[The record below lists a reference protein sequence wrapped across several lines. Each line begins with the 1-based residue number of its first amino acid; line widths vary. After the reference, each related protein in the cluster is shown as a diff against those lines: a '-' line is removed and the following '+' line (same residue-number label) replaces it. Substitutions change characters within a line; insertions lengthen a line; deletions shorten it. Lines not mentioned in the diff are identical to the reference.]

1 VRQALHWD
9 PDHPVCFLIMSG
21 LYIPYIL

>member
-9 PDHPVCFLIMSG
+9 PDHPVFIFW
-21 LYIPYIL
+21 